1 MLDGAMKNAPTLACR
16 MLLPVQGGTG
26 LRHRQRAQYNF
37 TPALACDN
45 FRSLAAYLRGCCPTA
60 KPVVVRTGCLEDGT
74 VGECARRPERFVI
87 RLSEHL
93 DEAMSIEVLCHEWA
107 HAMAWN
113 YNLDK
118 LARTPG
124 LDPAGFQ
131 IAAHDEAWGCAY
143 SRVWRAYLTMNEAM
157 SR

>member
-1 MLDGAMKNAPTLACR
+1 MKRALVTAPVIACR
-16 MLLPVQGGTG
+16 MKLPAWRGSFAAGTLASPRTSFVAG
-26 LRHRQRAQYNF
+26 PGFSHFKEVLAHLRE
-37 TPALACDN
+37 T
-45 FRSLAAYLRGCCPTA
+45 CPPA
-60 KPVVVRTGCLEDGT
+60 KPVIVRTSWLRSGNLR
-74 VGECARRPERFVI
+74 ECIRRPERFVI

-93 DEAMSIEVLCHEWA
+93 DEVMAVEVLCHEWA